1 MRQKSIE
8 QVLREIL
15 NTWVVLIQLDSNNT
29 TPNEVLLINS
39 IYNIFNAICNLFQLD
54 GQYILDT
61 WEKQNYNIEDTINY
75 IIEHDFIVVDE

>member
-15 NTWVVLIQLDSNNT
+15 NTWVVLIQLNSNNT
-29 TPNEVLLINS
+29 TPNEVLLIDS

>member
-1 MRQKSIE
+1 MRQKNIE

-29 TPNEVLLINS
+29 TPNEVLLIDS

-61 WEKQNYNIEDTINY
+61 WEKQNYNIEDTIKY

>member
-29 TPNEVLLINS
+29 TPNEVLLIDS

-61 WEKQNYNIEDTINY
+61 WEKQNYSIEDTINY

>member
-1 MRQKSIE
+1 MRQKNIE

-29 TPNEVLLINS
+29 TPNEVLLIDS

-61 WEKQNYNIEDTINY
+61 WEKQNYSIEDTINY

>member
-29 TPNEVLLINS
+29 TPNEVLLIDS

-61 WEKQNYNIEDTINY
+61 WEKQNYSIEDTIKY

>member
-29 TPNEVLLINS
+29 THNEVLLIDS

>member
-29 TPNEVLLINS
+29 TPNEVLLIDS

-54 GQYILDT
+54 GQYILDI
-61 WEKQNYNIEDTINY
+61 WEKQNYNIEDTIKY

>member
-29 TPNEVLLINS
+29 TPNEVLLIDS

-61 WEKQNYNIEDTINY
+61 WEKQNYNIEDTIKY

>member
-1 MRQKSIE
+1 MRQKNIE

-15 NTWVVLIQLDSNNT
+15 NTWVVLIQLDSNNI

-61 WEKQNYNIEDTINY
+61 WEKQNYNIEDTIKY

>member
-29 TPNEVLLINS
+29 TPNEVLLIDS

>member
-8 QVLREIL
+8 QVLKEIL

-29 TPNEVLLINS
+29 TPNEVLLIDS

-61 WEKQNYNIEDTINY
+61 WEKQNYNIEDTIKY

>member
-15 NTWVVLIQLDSNNT
+15 NTWVVLIQLNSNNT
-29 TPNEVLLINS
+29 TPNEVLLIDS
-39 IYNIFNAICNLFQLD
+39 IYNIFHAICNLFQLD

>member
-29 TPNEVLLINS
+29 TPNEVLLIDS

-61 WEKQNYNIEDTINY
+61 WEKQNYSIEDTINY
-75 IIEHDFIVVDE
+75 IIEHNFIVVDE